1 MTTHALVVKSLLQIE
16 PEPWTM
22 ASGTTDVLI
31 PFLKFTFVQDVFP
44 VFVDVMTILA
54 GQASFDMFV
63 VREGHRRSCFPFQ
76 YNLVRLRSEGGS
88 G

>member
-1 MTTHALVVKSLLQIE
+1 MTTHALVVKSLLQMG
-16 PEPWTM
+16 PERWTM

-44 VFVDVMTILA
+44 VFIEVMAILA
-54 GQASFDMFV
+54 RQACFNMAV
-63 VREGHRRSCFPFQ
+63 MRKGHRRSCLPFQ
-76 YNLVRLRSEGGS
+76 YNLFGLRSEGRS